1 MSDKIRMTDEMF
13 QEHNTRLETLQ
24 AQYSRILANLEQAR
38 AEGDISD
45 NAAHDIAIRDR
56 EQVGKLLME
65 ELEIIERAE
74 VIQGALDVS
83 TCGIFTY
90 VTLEDITT
98 HKTTTVQLV
107 DSNQGKPPI
116 DGNVG
121 RTSVDSQI
129 GREIFGKKVG
139 AVISI
144 LDGHLQQRIYKIV
157 NISDRKPNV
166 VIQSAS

>member
-13 QEHNTRLETLQ
+13 QEYNSKLETLQ
-24 AQYSRILANLEQAR
+24 SQYSRILRNLEQAR
-38 AEGDISD
+38 AEGDVSD
-45 NAAHDIAIRDR
+45 NAAHDIALRER
-56 EQVGKLLME
+56 EQIGKLLGE
-65 ELEIIERAE
+65 VLDIIERAE

-90 VTLEDITT
+90 VTLEDITS
-98 HKTTTVQLV
+98 HQTTTVQLV

-157 NISDRKPNV
+157 NISDKKPNV
-166 VIQSAS
+166 VLKTG